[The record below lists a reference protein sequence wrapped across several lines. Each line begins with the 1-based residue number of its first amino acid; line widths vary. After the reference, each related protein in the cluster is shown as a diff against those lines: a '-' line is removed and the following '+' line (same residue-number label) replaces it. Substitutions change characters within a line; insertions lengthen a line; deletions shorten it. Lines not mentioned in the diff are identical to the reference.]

1 MQQIKNKKM
10 NLMSYYPEGIMLKKG
25 AYNYPEKYIDFDE
38 FILLMESDKLK
49 EQIDKLRTYEYKS
62 WNYNNAKRRLP
73 VVLFNKFSC
82 NLNTGFI
89 EENPIKPFDVDLTD
103 NTEEEIKIF
112 EKEIEKKAIKVIKS
126 PGGKGLKFFLKKVFG
141 TSDPQEYIDIYND
154 LCKEIENEYN
164 IILDYTQGRI
174 KQPFFL
180 TYIK

>member
-1 MQQIKNKKM
+1 MQPIKNNNM

-38 FILLMESDKLK
+38 FISLMESNELK

-82 NLNTGFI
+82 NLNTGFL

-112 EKEIEKKAIKVIKS
+112 EKEIEKRAIKVIKS
-126 PGGKGLKFFLKKVFG
+126 PSGNGLKFFLKKVFG
-141 TSDPQEYIDIYND
+141 TSDPQEYVDMYND
-154 LCKEIENEYN
+154 LCKEIEREYN
-164 IILDYTQGRI
+164 IILDYAQGRI